1 MKKVIVITGH
11 YGAGK
16 TNFAVNAALEI
27 RRREPRARITV
38 CDLDIV
44 NPYFR
49 TADFTRLFAENRI
62 KLTAPKFA
70 NSSLDIPAL
79 NFDLAGEYAGSDY
92 LIVDVGGDDSGATA
106 LGRYADT
113 LKNAESFSMLYVIN
127 KYRCLTS
134 SARDAAELMRE
145 IERSAKLEHTA
156 IVNNS
161 NLGERTDAET
171 VEKSAEF
178 AREVCRLTGLPLCC
192 TAADEKISVDAERL
206 FPCKIYVKPV
216 WSE

>member
-1 MKKVIVITGH
+1 MKKVIVVTGH

-16 TNFAVNAALEI
+16 TNFSVNAALEI
-27 RRREPRARITV
+27 RRREPQARITV

-49 TADFTRLFAENRI
+49 TADFTQLFKENDI
-62 KLTAPKFA
+62 KLITPEFA

-79 NFDLAGEYAGSDY
+79 NFDPAGEYAATDY
-92 LIVDVGGDDSGATA
+92 LIADVGGDDSGAVA
-106 LGRYADT
+106 LGRYADI
-113 LKNAESFSMLYVIN
+113 LKNADSFSMLYVIN
-127 KYRCLTS
+127 KYRRMTS
-134 SARDAAELMRE
+134 SAEEAAELMRE
-145 IERSAKLEHTA
+145 IERSAKLNHTA

-161 NLGERTDAET
+161 NLGDQTDAET
-171 VEKSAEF
+171 VKKSAEF
-178 AREVCRLTGLPLCC
+178 AKEVCRSTGLPLCC
-192 TAADEKISVDAERL
+192 TAVNEKISVDAERL